1 MTSPRFSKV
10 PSGCR
15 VENTHGEC
23 ACVLRCVQLFA
34 SPWTVAN
41 QAPPS
46 KGLLRQEYGEG
57 CHFLLQEIFP
67 TQEVNLYW
75 QVDSVPL
82 YHLGGSKV
90 SVLVYCCSNK
100 SPKT

>member
-1 MTSPRFSKV
+1 MAYPRFSKV

-34 SPWTVAN
+34 SPWTVAS

-46 KGLLRQEYGEG
+46 TESSRQKYWIGLPFPSPGDLPDPGIEPGSPSLQPDSLPSEPHPRAEM
-57 CHFLLQEIFP
+57 FLSPFK
-67 TQEVNLYW
+67 NLY
-75 QVDSVPL
+75 
-82 YHLGGSKV
+82 
-90 SVLVYCCSNK
+90 
-100 SPKT
+100 T